1 MKYLISDIR
10 SLKWV
15 CQNIQYG
22 SDVYNQNTKNNG
34 HYLVF
39 FLYIR
44 SGVEGGL
51 LT

>member
-22 SDVYNQNTKNNG
+22 ADVYNQNAKTMAT
-34 HYLVF
+34 VMF
-39 FLYIR
+39 SFLYIR
-44 SGVEGGL
+44 SGMEGGL